1 MISRISTVS
10 NEMQKPVNLTVKRV
24 QSDVRDD
31 RKRHLTLSV
40 ELHLRDE
47 RTNER
52 TPTDGQR
59 DKSILRGG
67 EENEA
72 QCLIEI
78 KGGG

>member
-10 NEMQKPVNLTVKRV
+10 NKMQKAVNLTVKRV

>member
-1 MISRISTVS
+1 
-10 NEMQKPVNLTVKRV
+10 MQKAVNLTVKRV